1 MVILTFKEEV
11 FTEKAINAVVNQS
24 NYDKNEIMI
33 GKGELRVK

>member
-1 MVILTFKEEV
+1 MVILTFKKE